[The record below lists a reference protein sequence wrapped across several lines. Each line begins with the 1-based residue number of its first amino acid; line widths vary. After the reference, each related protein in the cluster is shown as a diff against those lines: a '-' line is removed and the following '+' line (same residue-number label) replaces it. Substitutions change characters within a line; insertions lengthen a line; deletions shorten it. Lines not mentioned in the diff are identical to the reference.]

1 MKTWDDALQ
10 VRMDLKK
17 EVVRKLIREAIGCTR
32 SLGNIAS
39 FKENF
44 LISDEKIFRSLIM
57 YGLIRMYT
65 LLSIH
70 IILKLQR
77 KPIQIR
83 NQTIFLLTPC
93 RFICFYC
100 YHVKN
105 PELKTVSPKFWW
117 IQQTHR
123 SKLLNDI
130 IFCLY
135 RVFIKYCVFSLKYCD
150 FSELCQFS
158 CSAGFRPTGVCTH
171 TDTEGKQSP
180 EY

>member
-10 VRMDLKK
+10 VRLALKK

-93 RFICFYC
+93 RFTCFYC
-100 YHVKN
+100 YLV
-105 PELKTVSPKFWW
+105 
-117 IQQTHR
+117 
-123 SKLLNDI
+123 
-130 IFCLY
+130 
-135 RVFIKYCVFSLKYCD
+135 
-150 FSELCQFS
+150 
-158 CSAGFRPTGVCTH
+158 
-171 TDTEGKQSP
+171 KQSAA
-180 EY
+180 ENHVAKILVNSTNSSVKTFELHNFLSVQGVH